1 MRSLAKST
9 SGDIAGSEIEVS
21 SLSLLERERLAR
33 AERARVIGELVAD
46 AILWVVRLPRRLAEL
61 AWFAAPK
68 QRV

>member
-1 MRSLAKST
+1 MRSLTTST
-9 SGDIAGSEIEVS
+9 SSPSLEVS
-21 SLSLLERERLAR
+21 SLSVIERERLAR

-46 AILWVVRLPRRLAEL
+46 GIVWVARLPRRLAEL